1 MSKAMVV
8 EKLVDPELSLPVGD
22 LIPIIQ
28 HRKNL
33 KRVIFAVMQFMKAL
47 LLLLFLLAG
56 TGVLH
61 AQVKKSAIS
70 GKFRVPSVSKSKALV
85 MCPIFHES
93 KYPYQGIG
101 LKFGDPVAL
110 SYKYYP
116 NKNWA
121 FAADAGKVASG
132 LYNKYY
138 RSVFKG
144 YLPDSLSGEQSITY
158 LAHKAKTDWLLEAKF
173 LYQWDAEKISKGLQ
187 LYAGLGWQWRSTSL
201 TYDYLYEDGFFDSK
215 FGKFTE
221 RRLTYGPVVILG
233 FEYSYFSLPISAFI
247 EIEGY
252 TDALIDP
259 GYKRFQGGV
268 GMRYVF

>member
-1 MSKAMVV
+1 MRFHKIYF
-8 EKLVDPELSLPVGD
+8 L
-22 LIPIIQ
+22 
-28 HRKNL
+28 
-33 KRVIFAVMQFMKAL
+33 FFFL
-47 LLLLFLLAG
+47 LLG
-56 TGVLH
+56 TSTSYS
-61 AQVKKSAIS
+61 QVRKSSLS
-70 GKFRVPSVSKSKALV
+70 GKFSVPSVSKGKARI

-101 LKFGDPVAL
+101 LKFGDPFAMT
-110 SYKYYP
+110 YKFYP

-121 FAADAGKVASG
+121 FAADVGKASSG

-144 YLPDSLSGEQSITY
+144 YLPDTLSGEQTISY
-158 LAHKAKTDWLLEAKF
+158 LTHKANSDWLIETKF

-187 LYAGLGWQWRSTSL
+187 LYAGLGWQWRATSI
-201 TYDYLYEDGFFDSK
+201 TYDYLYEDGFFDNK

-221 RRLTYGPVVILG
+221 RRFTYGPVVILG

-268 GMRYVF
+268 GLRYVF

>member
-1 MSKAMVV
+1 MRLAKTHV
-8 EKLVDPELSLPVGD
+8 
-22 LIPIIQ
+22 
-28 HRKNL
+28 
-33 KRVIFAVMQFMKAL
+33 
-47 LLLLFLLAG
+47 LLFFFLLGAG
-56 TGVLH
+56 GVF
-61 AQVKKSAIS
+61 AQLKKSSLS
-70 GKFRVPSVSKSKALV
+70 GKFRVPSVSKGKALI
-85 MCPIFHES
+85 MCPIFHAS

-101 LKFGDPVAL
+101 LKFGDPFAL
-110 SYKYYP
+110 SYKFYP

-144 YLPDSLSGEQSITY
+144 YLPDSLSGEQTITY
-158 LAHKAKTDWLLEAKF
+158 LTHKANTDWLLETKF

-187 LYAGLGWQWRSTSL
+187 LYAGLGWQWRATSL
-201 TYDYLYEDGFFDSK
+201 TYDYLFEDGFFDNK

-221 RRLTYGPVVILG
+221 RRFTYGPVVILG

-252 TDALIDP
+252 MDALIDP

-268 GMRYVF
+268 GLRYVF

>member
-1 MSKAMVV
+1 M
-8 EKLVDPELSLPVGD
+8 P
-22 LIPIIQ
+22 
-28 HRKNL
+28 
-33 KRVIFAVMQFMKAL
+33 FAKTI
-47 LLLLFLLAG
+47 LLLFFLLPG
-56 TGVLH
+56 TGLT
-61 AQVKKSAIS
+61 AQVTKSAVS
-70 GKFRVPSVSKSKALV
+70 SRFRVPTVSKGKARI

-93 KYPYQGIG
+93 RYPYKGIG
-101 LKFGDPVAL
+101 LKFGDPFAL
-110 SYKYYP
+110 SYKFYP

-121 FAADAGKVASG
+121 FAVDAGKASSG

-144 YLPDSLSGEQSITY
+144 YLPDTLSGEQTISY
-158 LAHKAKTDWLLEAKF
+158 LAHKVNSDWLLEAKF

-187 LYAGLGWQWRSTSL
+187 LYAGLGWQWRATNI
-201 TYDYLYEDGFFDSK
+201 TYDYLYEDGFFENK

-221 RRLTYGPVVILG
+221 SRFTYGPVVILG

-268 GMRYVF
+268 GLRYVF

>member
-1 MSKAMVV
+1 M
-8 EKLVDPELSLPVGD
+8 P
-22 LIPIIQ
+22 
-28 HRKNL
+28 N
-33 KRVIFAVMQFMKAL
+33 
-47 LLLLFLLAG
+47 
-56 TGVLH
+56 
-61 AQVKKSAIS
+61 
-70 GKFRVPSVSKSKALV
+70 VSKSKASI

-93 KYPYQGIG
+93 RYPYQGIG
-101 LKFGDPVAL
+101 LKFGDPFAL
-110 SYKYYP
+110 SYKFYP
-116 NKNWA
+116 NKNWS

-138 RSVFKG
+138 RSVFNG
-144 YLPDSLSGEQSITY
+144 YLPDTLSGEQSISY
-158 LAHKAKTDWLLEAKF
+158 LTHKANSDWLLEAKF

-187 LYAGLGWQWRSTSL
+187 LYAGLGWQWRATSL
-201 TYDYLYEDGFFDSK
+201 TYDYLYEDGSIDSK

-221 RRLTYGPVVILG
+221 KRFTYGPVVILG

-268 GMRYVF
+268 GLRYVF